1 MVYDSTGNMERFSS
15 LLRSIHLSAPSA
27 AVMAEYFHRIEAGLP
42 IGVITLEPQTQSKW
56 LMDIDSCIDLEVS
69 EPQTTYNLQQH
80 ELRIVRGRIA
90 NQHGYQYGPVNLNN
104 HHNRKN
110 RF

>member
-1 MVYDSTGNMERFSS
+1 MVYDSTGDMERFSS

-42 IGVITLEPQTQSKW
+42 IGVITLESASQPKW
-56 LMDIDSCIDLEVS
+56 LADIDSCIDLAIS
-69 EPQTTYNLQQH
+69 EPQTSDDPRTH